1 MRNGEW
7 FAYRRSDYSLI
18 LTGDPR
24 FARIYRTLKGARIAS
39 AAYLAFY
46 GVQMVPTPAP
56 EKKPAVAGCDRA
68 AGRVNPA
75 APTPAA
81 AT

>member
-1 MRNGEW
+1 MRNGRY

-18 LTGDPR
+18 LADDPR
-24 FARIYRTLKGARIAS
+24 FARIYRTRKGARIAC
-39 AAYLAFY
+39 ALYWAYY
-46 GVQMVPTPAP
+46 GLQMVPMPAP

-68 AGRVNPA
+68 AGGVSQE
-75 APTPAA
+75 APSLSA